1 MAAVRSEQKTLGNRL
16 LAEISDDEW
25 TALRPQVARVSLELS
40 TSLIAPREPIRHV
53 YFPINCL
60 ASLVTV
66 LEDGSSVEAGTVGC
80 EGMVGVPVVLDAG
93 STPMQTL
100 IQIPGNALRVPA
112 PVIKDLFDRGG
123 KFQKIVRRYIHALFI
138 IASQSAAC
146 NRKHSTESRLARW
159 LLMSSDG
166 IGSDDLAIT
175 HEFLAA
181 MLGVRRSGVTE
192 TAVKLQDEG
201 LIQYKRGGVRIIDR
215 RKLESVACE
224 CYQNVRNEFERLFH
238 S

>member
-1 MAAVRSEQKTLGNRL
+1 MAPHREQETLGNRL
-16 LAEISDDEW
+16 LARISDDEW
-25 TALRPQVARVSLELS
+25 NAIRPHTTRVALDLS
-40 TSLIAPREPIRHV
+40 ESLIAPRERIRNV

-66 LEDGSSVEAGTVGC
+66 LEDGSSIEAGTVGR
-80 EGMVGVPVVLDAG
+80 EGMVGVPVVLDADT
-93 STPMQTL
+93 TPMQTL
-100 IQIPGNALRVPA
+100 IQIPGEAIRVSA
-112 PVIKDLFDRGG
+112 AVLKGVFARGG
-123 KFQKIVRRYIHALFI
+123 SLQKIVSRYIHALFV

-146 NRKHSTESRLARW
+146 NRKHQVEERFARW

-166 IGSDDLAIT
+166 VGSDELAIT

-192 TAVKLQDEG
+192 AAAKLQERG

-215 RKLESVACE
+215 RRLQGVACE
-224 CYQNVRNEFERLFH
+224 CYENVRQEFDRLF